1 MTKPKTKKPRSR
13 NTVFWDSKPYLF
25 AHRGGARGLWEE
37 NTLQSFEYA
46 ISVGCK
52 YLETDVICSADGK
65 VVAYHGAQNAY
76 MQYKTGLLRRK
87 NLQKLTYD
95 QINDRVHAGKNSVP
109 LISELL
115 QAFPEACFSI
125 DAKTWEAVAPLAAL
139 IEKHKA
145 QNRVSLT
152 SFRLKRTKKLTQL
165 LGKDSGIH
173 SSLCLYKLAAYP
185 LMIYSAPIFAYLNR
199 SGIQQLHVPY
209 KCINKRLLDSAHK
222 NYLEVL
228 AWSVNDSKEFNRLT
242 EIGVDGIIS
251 DDIAKLLHESG
262 V

>member
-1 MTKPKTKKPRSR
+1 MTKSKTKKPRSR

-25 AHRGGARGLWEE
+25 AHRGGSRGLWEE

-46 ISVGCK
+46 NSVGCR

-76 MQYKTGLLRRK
+76 MQHKTGLLRRK

-109 LISELL
+109 LLSELL
-115 QAFPEACFSI
+115 EAFPDACFSI
-125 DAKTWEAVAPLAAL
+125 DAKTWEVVVPLAAL
-139 IEKHKA
+139 IDKHRA
-145 QNRVSLT
+145 HNRVSVT
-152 SFRLKRTKKLTQL
+152 SFRLKRTKKFTQL
-165 LGKDSGIH
+165 VGVDSGIR
-173 SSLCLYKLAAYP
+173 SSLCLYRLAAYP
-185 LMIYSAPIFAYLNR
+185 LMIFSAPIFLYLSR
-199 SGIQQLHVPY
+199 SGMQQLHVPY
-209 KCINKRLLDSAHK
+209 RCVNKRLLDSAHK
-222 NYLEVL
+222 NNLEVL
-228 AWSVNDSKEFNRLT
+228 AWSVNDSKEINRLT

-251 DDIAKLLHESG
+251 DDIAKLLHESR